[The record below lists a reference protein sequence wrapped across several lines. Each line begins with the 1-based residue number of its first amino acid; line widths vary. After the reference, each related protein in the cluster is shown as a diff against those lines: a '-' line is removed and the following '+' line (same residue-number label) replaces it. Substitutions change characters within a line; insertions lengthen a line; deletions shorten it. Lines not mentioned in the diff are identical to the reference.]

1 MMPLKVTLDAN
12 EQIIVNGC
20 AIRNTGR
27 RSALMIESHA
37 DVVRGRDL
45 ITAAEATT
53 PVTRAYFLIQTA
65 LTEVK
70 RREELLKPIQHSLAE
85 LATVFGG
92 ENLSHIFEAANFV
105 SQGDLY
111 KALRELRPVRRHEA
125 ALLARITVREAIAGT
140 EDALAS

>member
-20 AIRNTGR
+20 AIRNAGR
-27 RSALMIESHA
+27 RSAFMIESHA

-65 LTEVK
+65 LTEIK

-92 ENLSHIFEAANFV
+92 PNLAHIFEAANFV

-111 KALRELRPVRRHEA
+111 KALRELRQVRRHEA
-125 ALLARITVREAIAGT
+125 ALLSRITTRDALAGT

>member
-1 MMPLKVTLDAN
+1 MPLKVTLDAN

-65 LTEVK
+65 LTEIK
-70 RREELLKPIQHSLAE
+70 RREDLLKPIQHSLAE

-92 ENLSHIFEAANFV
+92 ENLAHIFEAANFV

-125 ALLARITVREAIAGT
+125 ALLARVTVREAIAST
-140 EDALAS
+140 EGALAS

>member
-1 MMPLKVTLDAN
+1 MPLKVTLDAN

-65 LTEVK
+65 LTEIK
-70 RREELLKPIQHSLAE
+70 RREDLLKPIQHSLAE

-92 ENLSHIFEAANFV
+92 ENLAHIFEAANYV

-125 ALLARITVREAIAGT
+125 ALLARVTVREAIAST
-140 EDALAS
+140 EGALAS